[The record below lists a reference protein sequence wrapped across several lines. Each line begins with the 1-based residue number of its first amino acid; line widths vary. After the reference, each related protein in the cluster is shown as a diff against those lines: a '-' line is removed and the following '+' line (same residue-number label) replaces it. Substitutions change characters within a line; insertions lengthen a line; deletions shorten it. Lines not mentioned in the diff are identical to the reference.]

1 MNVPIDVGAGLI
13 FLASVAVG
21 YIVHRHTQAASTTTP
36 PTGDIGVSFTAGSA
50 TLIALAF
57 LFGIPAPGSEST
69 PAPTTAQTQNTTPA
83 APNPTAVPGGVAPAA
98 PDVPAPQA
106 TGALPSPH

>member
-57 LFGIPAPGSEST
+57 LFGVPGTGSE
-69 PAPTTAQTQNTTPA
+69 PAPTTSQTQSTTPA
-83 APNPTAVPGGVAPAA
+83 APNPTAAPGGAA

>member
-57 LFGIPAPGSEST
+57 LFGVPAPGSDSA
-69 PAPTTAQTQNTTPA
+69 PAPTTSQTQNTTPA
-83 APNPTAVPGGVAPAA
+83 APNHTAVPGGAA

-106 TGALPSPH
+106 TGALPSPR